1 MKSENSKSPQVIAA
15 IIAGIFVVMGAC
27 VTGVFHIADTLIEKD
42 AIVIIPSA
50 TTVEISPSQIS
61 TPTIEPLPADYS
73 PTATQVMS
81 NAVQSS
87 VSTIEIFANLSWQN
101 TGVQIKSGD
110 NLLIIWDGISKWRG
124 INSGDFS
131 DPLGGYDD
139 PNSNYDCPPLMPVEQ
154 AGWNALVAKIGEA
167 GIPSNPFKSVPSGE
181 GTLYL
186 AMNDCDKQRYD
197 NEGSIIV
204 TIEVTR

>member
-1 MKSENSKSPQVIAA
+1 MKSEISKSPQVIAA
-15 IIAGIFVVMGAC
+15 IIAGIFVVISAC
-27 VTGVFHIADTLIEKD
+27 VTGVFHIADTFIEKD
-42 AIVIIPSA
+42 TIVIAPSA
-50 TTVEISPSQIS
+50 TTTVILPSQ
-61 TPTIEPLPADYS
+61 TYPPTIESLPTDYS
-73 PTATQVMS
+73 PTPTPVIP

-87 VSTIEIFANLSWQN
+87 VSTFEVYANLSWQN
-101 TGVQIKSGD
+101 TGVQIKPGD
-110 NLLIIWDGISKWRG
+110 NLRIIWDGKSKWRG

-139 PNSNYDCPPLMPVEQ
+139 PNPNYDCPPLMPIEQ
-154 AGWNALVAKIGEA
+154 AGWNALIAKIGEA

-197 NEGSIIV
+197 NEGSAIV